1 MSVKNLPGRVK
12 ELRELMES
20 CQERMTNL
28 LQDYQLNVLQTA
40 AVIAAAKISEEK
52 AEIEKKRQ
60 CLREQIEKEKQRGRE
75 TVSRVY
81 KSAGETIE
89 NLINDHE
96 KEIQKAME
104 RQYRVSISHGFRPF
118 TEARIVKAKIAKM
131 YQTWLYYVQI
141 SLNPANVRNKTED
154 KRNQHLA
161 GVKRKRCAFEESEVF
176 DNKKEPSKCALNEK
190 EESLQCTHCGKVSQ
204 SMFICTQ
211 CHTAMYCDEQCQEK
225 DWERHQ
231 QHCTEACSENSL
243 GSHHD

>member
-104 RQYRVSISHGFRPF
+104 RQYRVN
-118 TEARIVKAKIAKM
+118 A
-131 YQTWLYYVQI
+131 
-141 SLNPANVRNKTED
+141 ANVRNKTED
-154 KRNQHLA
+154 QRNQHLA
-161 GVKRKRCAFEESEVF
+161 VVKRKRCAFEESEVF
-176 DNKKEPSKCALNEK
+176 DNKKERSKCALNEK

-211 CHTAMYCDEQCQEK
+211 CQTAMYCDEQCQER